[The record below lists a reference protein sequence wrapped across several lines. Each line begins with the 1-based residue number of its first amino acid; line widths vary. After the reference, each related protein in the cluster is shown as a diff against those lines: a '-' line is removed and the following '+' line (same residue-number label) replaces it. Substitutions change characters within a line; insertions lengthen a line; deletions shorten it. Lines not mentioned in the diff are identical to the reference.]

1 MEQLDYLVAL
11 RAIFWERRIMPT
23 VQTRNELHLAF
34 AVPGDLATPTGGYGY
49 DRRIIEE
56 LRRLGWQ
63 VDVANIGDGFP
74 FPSIAQ
80 RATALAI
87 LSAVPAGCPMV
98 LDGLAFGALPEAGAL
113 RSRTPLIALVHQPLA
128 LDPGLDTT
136 QSEVFRESERASLAA
151 AAHVVVTSEATAR
164 IVIADYDVPPQC
176 VSVVRPGNDP
186 VPPAPGSKD
195 AVVRLLS
202 IGSVVP
208 GKGYDLLIAALVTLA
223 DMPWRLTI
231 AGDRTRN
238 PAAAAQLDADIEAYG
253 LGDRV
258 AVLGAVLPERIDE
271 LYLASDIFVLASR
284 FEGYGMALAEA
295 IAHGLPVVSTTA
307 GAIPDTVPAGAGL
320 LVPPDNTTALAQ
332 ALRRLIADP
341 PERQRLATNA
351 RAAAAKLPTWQD
363 SARLF
368 AGAIETIG

>member
-1 MEQLDYLVAL
+1 M
-11 RAIFWERRIMPT
+11 
-23 VQTRNELHLAF
+23 
-34 AVPGDLATPTGGYGY
+34 
-49 DRRIIEE
+49 
-56 LRRLGWQ
+56 
-63 VDVANIGDGFP
+63 
-74 FPSIAQ
+74 IA
-80 RATALAI
+80 
-87 LSAVPAGCPMV
+87 
-98 LDGLAFGALPEAGAL
+98 
-113 RSRTPLIALVHQPLA
+113 H
-128 LDPGLDTT
+128 
-136 QSEVFRESERASLAA
+136 
-151 AAHVVVTSEATAR
+151 
-164 IVIADYDVPPQC
+164 YDVPARR

-186 VPPAPGSKD
+186 VPPAPGSND
-195 AVVRLLS
+195 AIVRLLS
-202 IGSVVP
+202 VGSVVP

-238 PAAAAQLDADIEAYG
+238 PAAAARLDADIESYG

-258 AVLGAVLPERIDE
+258 AVLGAVPPERIIE

-320 LVPPDNTTALAQ
+320 LVPPDNTIALAQ
-332 ALRRLIADP
+332 ALRRLIGDP

-351 RAAAAKLPTWQD
+351 RAAAAQLPTWQD

-368 AGAIETIG
+368 AGAIETVG